1 MYTICPLPYT
11 ICSLYTL
18 SVSPYVLYVPT
29 YTRVGDFTKREM
41 QLLLNLAL
49 KSDAWR
55 TQKIIPFVTITVG
68 WVGHE

>member
-1 MYTICPLPYT
+1 MYTVCPLSYT

-29 YTRVGDFTKREM
+29 YTRVGDFNKMEM
-41 QLLLNLAL
+41 KLLLNLAL
-49 KSDAWR
+49 KSDTWR
-55 TQKIIPFVTITVG
+55 TQTVPLFVTITVG